1 MFKTIALLKRK
12 PGMSR
17 ADFIDYYENHHSRL
31 IRELQPQILD
41 YRRNF
46 INLDDGFIST
56 TGHEPDFDVI
66 TEMWYENRASYEEAM
81 AVWNDPELTERRV
94 NDERQFLDMNKIT
107 FFIVEERS

>member
-1 MFKTIALLKRK
+1 
-12 PGMSR
+12 MSR

-46 INLDDGFIST
+46 INLDEGFIST

-66 TEMWYENRASYEEAM
+66 TEMWYESRASYEEAM
-81 AVWNDPELTERRV
+81 AVWNDPALTGRRV

-107 FFIVEERS
+107 FFIAEEHS

>member
-1 MFKTIALLKRK
+1 VFKTIALLKRK

-46 INLDDGFIST
+46 INRDDGFIST
-56 TGHEPDFDVI
+56 AAQEPDFDVI
-66 TEMWYENRASYEEAM
+66 TEMWYADRASYEEAM
-81 AVWNDPELTERRV
+81 TVWNDPQLTERRV
-94 NDERQFLDMNKIT
+94 NDEMQFLDINKIT
-107 FFIVEERS
+107 FFIVDERS